1 MYIENHTYTSKRDL
15 VDHLSQFLILQM
27 KKMRLNYT
35 KWQLQGWPPGTEQG
49 RWINK
54 NVLY

>member
-15 VDHLSQFLILQM
+15 ADHLSQFLISQM

-49 RWINK
+49 RQINK